1 MEHLKAEEQLLFPTV
16 TTAAVVT
23 PVQTPLK
30 LLNSHQQPEQQ
41 QKQQPPPPTQ
51 QERANKIKIHKCGF
65 CTFQSKELGNVR
77 YVHYSILF

>member
-1 MEHLKAEEQLLFPTV
+1 MKHLKAEEQLLFPTV

-41 QKQQPPPPTQ
+41 Q
-51 QERANKIKIHKCGF
+51 
-65 CTFQSKELGNVR
+65 
-77 YVHYSILF
+77 